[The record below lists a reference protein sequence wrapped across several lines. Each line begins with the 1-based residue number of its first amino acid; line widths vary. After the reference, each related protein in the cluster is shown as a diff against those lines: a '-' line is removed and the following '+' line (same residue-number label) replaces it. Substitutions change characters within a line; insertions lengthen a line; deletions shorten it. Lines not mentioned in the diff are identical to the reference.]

1 MSGISSINGS
11 IGGGSSILQSVRSR
25 PDPAEKFKNLDS
37 DGSGSL
43 DKTELSELAKE
54 LSKMAGKT
62 LDIDASITTYDSDG
76 DGGLSQEETD
86 AMMREVLGPPPGG
99 GPGGPAGPSPEE
111 RFAEL
116 DGDGSGGL
124 NLEELT
130 TMASDFSEKTGQSLD
145 VSEAISAYDSDGDGE
160 LSSEEMAVMMEE
172 LAPPP
177 SGERG
182 NGITAQQV
190 SKAYLANNGQDQL
203 NKFME
208 LLEQLNNDIAD
219 DSSSGS

>member
-1 MSGISSINGS
+1 MSGISSINGG
-11 IGGGSSILQSVRSR
+11 IGGSSSILQSTRSR
-25 PDPAEKFKNLDS
+25 PDPAEKFKSLDS

-43 DKTELSELAKE
+43 DKSELSELAKE

-62 LDIDASITTYDSDG
+62 LDIDASITTSDSDG
-76 DGGLSQEETD
+76 DGALSQEETD

-99 GPGGPAGPSPEE
+99 GPGGPGGPSPEE

-145 VSEAISAYDSDGDGE
+145 VSEAISTYDLDGDGE
-160 LSSEEMAVMMEE
+160 LNSEEMAAMMEE

-177 SGERG
+177 REERS
-182 NGITAQQV
+182 NGISAQQV
-190 SKAYLANNGQDQL
+190 SEAYLANNGQDQL
-203 NKFME
+203 SKLMQ
-208 LLEQLNNDIAD
+208 LLEQLNSDIGD
-219 DSSSGS
+219 KSSASS